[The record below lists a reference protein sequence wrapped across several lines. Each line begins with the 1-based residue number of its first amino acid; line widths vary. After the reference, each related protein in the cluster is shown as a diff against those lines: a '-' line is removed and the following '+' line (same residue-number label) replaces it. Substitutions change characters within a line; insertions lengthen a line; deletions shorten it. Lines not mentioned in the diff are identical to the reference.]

1 MSDDLINTCA
11 LFFFLITLDDKIAT
25 DATIKTIRTFK
36 QKYSKPAATAS
47 FKSARSS
54 TNSEE
59 SSGMPT
65 SSYSQDI
72 EILVKLCLQ
81 EWESIRIHFRKER
94 IQIINTKSLH
104 WPEHIDLNPWKEF
117 QKQAPEKELI
127 AVTWVHVLGISEA
140 ILAHCM
146 NQSEGTVR
154 YRVGNGL
161 VLLGQLNRPNISA
174 LQFS

>member
-1 MSDDLINTCA
+1 MSDELINTCA

-25 DATIKTIRTFK
+25 EATIKTIRTFR
-36 QKYSKPAATAS
+36 QKHSKP
-47 FKSARSS
+47 SS
-54 TNSEE
+54 TPASDELTK
-59 SSGMPT
+59 SQ
-65 SSYSQDI
+65 SQDI

-81 EWESIRIHFRKER
+81 EWDSIRTHFRKER

-140 ILAHCM
+140 LLAHCL